1 MSYAVR
7 NTIIIAAF
15 WALVLGAGFF
25 YLYGH
30 QDSVHQRLLKEK
42 LQKFKK
48 LTELQE
54 LERDLATLND
64 YYARLQEISQGKK
77 GAIASHESPG
87 ETYDYI
93 LRETK
98 RANSSLGIN
107 LVFEKEDSLAEVL
120 RRTYKLSGEGSFAD
134 IYRLLW
140 LLENGP
146 VYYDVKSLSISR
158 VEPNESE
165 ENKLPGAEA
174 RYSISLCGF
183 ERKDGP
189 NIAEMAVQSEAPKQ
203 LAALVRSNG
212 VKFAAQRPRSGF
224 SKIPAAGHHA
234 AVERPPST
242 RKSALPEVSSGSRVL
257 AITAFSVII
266 ENEKGK
272 IIKLRKGDKVSGGY
286 LRDIDAQSNQAVFE
300 IENGAGRESMVLTVA
315 SKKQK

>member
-30 QDSVHQRLLKEK
+30 QDNVHQRLLKEK

-54 LERDLATLND
+54 LERDLAALNE

-77 GAIASHESPG
+77 GAIAAHESPG

-98 RANSSLGIN
+98 RGNSNLDIN
-107 LVFEKEDSLAEVL
+107 LAFEKEDSLASVL
-120 RRTYKLSGEGSFAD
+120 RRTYKLMGEGSFAD

-146 VYYDVKSLSISR
+146 VYYDVRSLSITR
-158 VEPNESE
+158 IEPSESE
-165 ENKLPGAEA
+165 ENRLPGAEA
-174 RYSISLCGF
+174 RYAISLCGF
-183 ERKDGP
+183 ERKEGP
-189 NIAEMAVQSEAPKQ
+189 NIAEMTVQSEAPKQ
-203 LAALVRSNG
+203 LAALVRSSG
-212 VKFAAQRPRSGF
+212 VKFAAQRARQGVGRILATSQQ
-224 SKIPAAGHHA
+224 A
-234 AVERPPST
+234 AVERPPSIG
-242 RKSALPEVSSGSRVL
+242 RFGLPEVSSGSKVL
-257 AITAFSVII
+257 AITAFSVIV

-272 IIKLRKGDKVSGGY
+272 IVKLRKGDKIFGGY
-286 LRDIDAQSNQAVFE
+286 LRDIDTQSNQAVFE
-300 IENGAGRESMVLTVA
+300 IENGGGRESLVLTVA

>member
-30 QDSVHQRLLKEK
+30 QDNMHERLLKEK

-54 LERDLATLND
+54 LERDLAALND

-93 LRETK
+93 LREAK
-98 RANSSLGIN
+98 RGNSSLDVN
-107 LVFEKEDSLAEVL
+107 LLFEKEDSLASVL

-140 LLENGP
+140 MLENGP
-146 VYYDVKSLSISR
+146 VYYDVKSLSITR
-158 VEPNESE
+158 IEPGENE
-165 ENKLPGAEA
+165 ENKVSGAEA
-174 RYSISLCGF
+174 RYAISLCGF
-183 ERKDGP
+183 NRNEGP
-189 NIAEMAVQSEAPKQ
+189 NIAEMAVQSEAPRQ
-203 LAALVRSNG
+203 LATLVRGSG
-212 VKFAAQRPRSGF
+212 VKFAAQRTRQGTA
-224 SKIPAAGHHA
+224 KIPATGQHA
-234 AVERPPST
+234 AVERAPSISRT
-242 RKSALPEVSSGSRVL
+242 GLPEISPKSKVL

-272 IIKLRKGDKVSGGY
+272 IVKLRKGDKVFGGY
-286 LRDIDAQSNQAVFE
+286 LRDIDTRSNQAVFE
-300 IENGAGRESMVLTVA
+300 IENGAGRESLVLTVA